1 MMREAGVEQ
10 MAKMVN
16 SMDASKLREILDD
29 RGIDHTDCP
38 TKVRREVVAVK
49 RVVCCCVACGDAC
62 GSFAA
67 FYSLLQ
73 L

>member
-1 MMREAGVEQ
+1 MAGAGATPLMREAGVEQ

-38 TKVRREVVAVK
+38 TKVRREVTVK
-49 RVVCCCVACGDAC
+49 RVVCCVWRVLRCVW
-62 GSFAA
+62 
-67 FYSLLQ
+67 
-73 L
+73 